1 MESDSPSSSNDSKG
15 FVSKVFSLDAD
26 SKASLMN
33 GVQYIV
39 LAIITVAIV
48 DSFMKKIFAESN
60 PHTKGSIELLAE
72 VLGQAVMTLLL
83 LFCVHKI
90 IIAIPTYSGSSMNRI
105 NYTTLALG
113 LLMGYFAL
121 NHQIAG
127 KMSVIFDRLSDMWEG
142 KSSDVDNKKKK
153 KGKDHSK
160 VSVSQP
166 ISGRPQMHQPSRS
179 DYLGTQNQSSMIPTV
194 QPVQRPPQVQQPVQ
208 DTGPTSQSMYQDQ
221 TGTSN
226 TLVDANNFGS
236 QEPMA
241 ANAALGGGG
250 NWSAW

>member
-1 MESDSPSSSNDSKG
+1 MESDSTSNANDSKG
-15 FVSKVFSLDAD
+15 FVSRVFSIDAD

-39 LAIITVAIV
+39 LAIIPVAVV
-48 DSFMKKIFAESN
+48 DSMMKKLFTESN

-83 LFCVHKI
+83 LSCVHKI
-90 IIAIPTYSGSSMNRI
+90 IIANPTYSGASMNRT

-121 NHQIAG
+121 NHQIAN
-127 KMSVIFDRLSDMWEG
+127 KMSVIFNRLNDMWEG
-142 KSSDVDNKKKK
+142 KSSESHEHKKK
-153 KGKDHSK
+153 KGKSK

-166 ISGRPQMHQPSRS
+166 ISGRAQMHQPSRA
-179 DYLGTQNQSSMIPTV
+179 DYLGTQNQSSMIPAA
-194 QPVQRPPQVQQPVQ
+194 QPVQRPPQVQQPGQ
-208 DTGPTSQSMYQDQ
+208 DTGPTSQNMYQDQ

-226 TLVDANNFGS
+226 QLIDANSFGS

-250 NWSAW
+250 SWSAW

>member
-1 MESDSPSSSNDSKG
+1 MESESASTSNDSKG
-15 FVSKVFSLDAD
+15 FVSKVFSIDAD

-39 LAIITVAIV
+39 LAIIPVAIV
-48 DSFMKKIFAESN
+48 DSIMKKLFTESN

-72 VLGQAVMTLLL
+72 VLGQAVMTILL

-90 IIAIPTYSGSSMNRI
+90 IIAIPTYSGASMNRI

-113 LLMGYFAL
+113 LLMGFFAL

-127 KMSVIFDRLSDMWEG
+127 KMGVIFERVNDMWEG
-142 KSSDVDNKKKK
+142 KSGDSNEQKPRS
-153 KGKDHSK
+153 KGKSK

-166 ISGRPQMHQPSRS
+166 ISGRPQMHQPSRA
-179 DYLGTQNQSSMIPTV
+179 DHLGTQNQSSMMPTA
-194 QPVQRPPQVQQPVQ
+194 QPVQRPPQVQQQPAQ
-208 DTGPTSQSMYQDQ
+208 DTGATSQNMYMDQ
-221 TGTSN
+221 TGDGNLLIS
-226 TLVDANNFGS
+226 A

-241 ANAALGGGG
+241 ANMALGGGG
-250 NWSAW
+250 SWSAW